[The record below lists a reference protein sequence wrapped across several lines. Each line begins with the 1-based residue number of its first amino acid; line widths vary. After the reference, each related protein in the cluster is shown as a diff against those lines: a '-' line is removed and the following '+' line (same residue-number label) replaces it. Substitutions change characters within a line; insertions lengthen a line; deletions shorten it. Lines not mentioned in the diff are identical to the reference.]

1 MALPEEAVEGG
12 QGGLQAVEVF
22 VGGGAGVS
30 GDEGPAFALGL
41 SAAADLEGACRREV
55 GGDGGTLRLDPPPQ
69 AAPGSRIATTAAAP
83 DGWSLQHAGQVAAC
97 RRVTF
102 CFTPQNRD
110 SPRPIT
116 GAAAPGAAGGGSIDH
131 ANAGDPDHHAL
142 RFLDDLRLLTP

>member
-12 QGGLQAVEVF
+12 QGGLQVVDGIR
-22 VGGGAGVS
+22 GGRWRR
-30 GDEGPAFALGL
+30 PAFAFGL

-55 GGDGGTLRLDPPPQ
+55 GGDGETLRLDPPPQ
-69 AAPGSRIATTAAAP
+69 AAPGSRIAITAATP
-83 DGWSLQHAGQVAAC
+83 DGWSLQHAGQAAAR

-131 ANAGDPDHHAL
+131 AIANAGDPDHHAL
-142 RFLDDLRLLTP
+142 RFLDDLHLLTP